1 MEELQVQVPTIT
13 DKQAITLV
21 ATLLHVTMV
30 SGLLLLLLMLANAP
44 IIALLAYTTL
54 PMALAIISLD
64 LGLIMQDVT
73 FAHIAKPTQPHR
85 SLSTTAIFLAIGSEN

>member
-1 MEELQVQVPTIT
+1 MQVPIIT

-21 ATLLHVTMV
+21 ATLLHVTME
-30 SGLLLLLLMLANAP
+30 SGLMLLLMLANAP

-73 FAHIAKPTQPHR
+73 FAHIAKPTQPLR
-85 SLSTTAIFLAIGSEN
+85 SLSTTATFLALGSEN

>member
-1 MEELQVQVPTIT
+1 MQVPTIT

-21 ATLLHVTMV
+21 ATLLHVVTMV

-64 LGLIMQDVT
+64 LGLIIQDVT

>member
-1 MEELQVQVPTIT
+1 MQVPTIT

-21 ATLLHVTMV
+21 ATLLHVVTMV

-64 LGLIMQDVT
+64 LGLIIQDVT

-85 SLSTTAIFLAIGSEN
+85 SLSTTAIFLALGSEN